1 MGLSMNYEPVI
12 VIPNYEL
19 LIFNLIKIKLD
30 KNVLKSL
37 FYKEVF
43 IINKKNLIYIIKFV
57 KSISTWA

>member
-1 MGLSMNYEPVI
+1 MGLSMNYEHVI

-37 FYKEVF
+37 FYK
-43 IINKKNLIYIIKFV
+43 
-57 KSISTWA
+57 